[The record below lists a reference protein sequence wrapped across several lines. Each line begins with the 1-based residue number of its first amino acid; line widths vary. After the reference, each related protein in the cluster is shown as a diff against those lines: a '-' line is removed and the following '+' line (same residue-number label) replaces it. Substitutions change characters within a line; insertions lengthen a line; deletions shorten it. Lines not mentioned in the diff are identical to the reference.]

1 LESGLKLHALFTEL
15 PSNIKLSSP
24 NLARIRA
31 LADRY
36 DFIVACDDTVAG
48 YVNIDAI
55 PYVDVMMSSL
65 TKTFSGYSNVTG
77 GRYLSISY
85 YHKLNNMYNV
95 SSLVLNPSSVHH
107 DKIHAAV
114 SAAYE
119 STYFPPDID
128 TLLVNCRNIAWRV
141 ARCNENTLPIVDLL
155 QQHPLVAQVNHPS
168 IGPTAALYKSLMRK
182 DGGYGN
188 VLSIIFHDPT
198 RAEYFY
204 NVLDVC
210 KGSSFGTNFTLAI
223 PYVQLANYW
232 QRDKVPKYGVPQHII
247 RLSVGL
253 EDSAQIV
260 NVVAAALEKTQTQ
273 LFDTN

>member
-1 LESGLKLHALFTEL
+1 
-15 PSNIKLSSP
+15 
-24 NLARIRA
+24 
-31 LADRY
+31 
-36 DFIVACDDTVAG
+36 
-48 YVNIDAI
+48 
-55 PYVDVMMSSL
+55 
-65 TKTFSGYSNVTG
+65 
-77 GRYLSISY
+77 
-85 YHKLNNMYNV
+85 MYNV

-119 STYFPPDID
+119 SPYFPRDVD

-155 QQHPLVAQVNHPS
+155 QKHPLVAQVNHPS
-168 IGPTAALYKSLMRK
+168 IGPTAPLYKCLMRK
-182 DGGYGN
+182 DGGYGD

-247 RLSVGL
+247 
-253 EDSAQIV
+253 
-260 NVVAAALEKTQTQ
+260 
-273 LFDTN
+273 